1 MQISNTVGSILEAIS
16 ILDFEDQLF
25 VSEILQKRI
34 IELRRKE
41 IAFRI
46 QEAEENYRLGKVRTG
61 SVADLMMESS
71 DESFTRILKKWRKKH
86 PELNDRFQE
95 KLELFKSEPFHPSL
109 KTHSLSGNFAGS
121 WAISINYEQRLMF
134 KFLSD
139 TKVLLI
145 ALGTH
150 DEVY

>member
-1 MQISNTVGSILEAIS
+1 
-16 ILDFEDQLF
+16 
-25 VSEILQKRI
+25 
-34 IELRRKE
+34 
-41 IAFRI
+41 
-46 QEAEENYRLGKVRTG
+46 
-61 SVADLMMESS
+61 
-71 DESFTRILKKWRKKH
+71 
-86 PELNDRFQE
+86 

-139 TKVLLI
+139 TKVLLLS
-145 ALGTH
+145 LGTH